1 VKKTTTET
9 TIGGVG
15 VGVELDLV
23 AAEAAAIKGNAYC
36 VDCCCAECE

>member
-1 VKKTTTET
+1 MKKTTKET

-23 AAEAAAIKGNAYC
+23 AAEAAATKGNAYC